1 MKSECLNSHANNY
14 TSTKSKRDRVP
25 RHSTNILIFRTE
37 IIFLEIVEL
46 PAESTVLAGV
56 A

>member
-1 MKSECLNSHANNY
+1 MQIITLPLKANGI
-14 TSTKSKRDRVP
+14 RVP

-37 IIFLEIVEL
+37 IVEL